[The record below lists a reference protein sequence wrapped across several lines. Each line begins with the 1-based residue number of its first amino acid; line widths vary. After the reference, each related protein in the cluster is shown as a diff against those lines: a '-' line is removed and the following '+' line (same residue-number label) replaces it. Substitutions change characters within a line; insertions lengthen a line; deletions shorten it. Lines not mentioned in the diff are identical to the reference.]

1 MTVDD
6 VLAALKAQG
15 SERTARVLRNHG
27 AHDPCYGVK
36 IGDLKLL
43 QKRIKTHHELS
54 LELYDTGVYDA
65 MYLAGFIAD
74 ASRMTK
80 RDLTKWLKTA
90 SKPIA
95 SYVVAPIAA
104 GSPAGWELAL
114 EWIDSKKPIA
124 NIAGWSTLSAIAS
137 LRPDTDLDLDQ
148 YRELLALVEQTI
160 HAAPDAVRYEMNGF
174 VIAVGCYLATLTHFA
189 KQTAEKIGKVQV
201 DMGNTDCQVPFAP
214 DYIRKVEARG
224 TIGKKRK
231 TAMC

>member
-1 MTVDD
+1 MTVDE
-6 VLAALKAQG
+6 VLAALKELG
-15 SERTARVLRNHG
+15 NEGTARVLRNHG

-43 QKRIKTHHELS
+43 QKRIKTNHELS
-54 LELYDTGVYDA
+54 LALYDTGVYDA

-74 ASRMTK
+74 AARMTK
-80 RDLTKWLKTA
+80 RDLTRWIKTA

-95 SYVVAPIAA
+95 SYVVAPIAS
-104 GSPAGWELAL
+104 GSPAGWSLAL
-114 EWIDSKKPIA
+114 DWIDSKKEMA
-124 NIAGWSTLSAIAS
+124 NIAGWSTLSALAS
-137 LRPDTDLDLDQ
+137 VRPDSDLDVDQ
-148 YRELLALVEQTI
+148 YRELLARVEQTI

-174 VIAVGCYLATLTHFA
+174 VIAVGCYIASLTPLA
-189 KQTAEKIGKVQV
+189 KQVAERIGVVQV

-231 TAMC
+231 SAMC